1 MADVIKRVSRG
12 LPPRQRLQ
20 IFDQTDAGA
29 GDVILVKDSL
39 AKPASRVT
47 IESVGGMTIRFN
59 VYQTVFPQRQAG
71 DGQYSDQFGGA
82 NVSQGV
88 QHKDTSM
95 GIVTIASGGTLE
107 LNDDMPINDIEI
119 VSVTGDF
126 TITCL

>member
-1 MADVIKRVSRG
+1 MADVTKKVSRG

-47 IESVGGMTIRFN
+47 IESAGGMTVRFN
-59 VYQTVFPQRQAG
+59 VYQTVFPQRQSG
-71 DGQYSDQFGGA
+71 DGTYADQWGA
-82 NVSQGV
+82 QNVSKGV
-88 QHKDTSM
+88 QHKDDSM
-95 GIVTIASGGTLE
+95 GTVSIAAAGTLE
-107 LNDDMPINDIEI
+107 LDDDMPINDIEI